1 MEIEIQR
8 EALLKPLS
16 LITNVVERRHTMP
29 ILTNVLIQAENNTI
43 TLTATDLE
51 VELRTQISG
60 VAGDTG
66 EFTVP
71 ARKLFDICRALP
83 AASNIKLRTDKNK
96 IVVRSGTSRYSLTTA
111 AAGDFPLLEGGDW
124 STRMTF
130 RQAALKQ
137 LFESTAFCMA
147 QQDVRYYL
155 NGLLLEF
162 TEKGLRAVATDGHR
176 LALGQIDGKNAL
188 ERQVIVPR
196 KGILEV
202 VRFLEAIENECEL
215 ALSAN
220 HIRVSAGNVVFI
232 SKLIDG
238 RFPDY
243 TKVVPKA
250 HAKILRIGRE
260 HLRNTLARAAIL
272 SNEKYRGVRLAL
284 EKGTLRITAHNP
296 EHEEAEEEIG
306 VEYSGDP
313 VEIGFNV
320 GYLIDAI
327 GALAGDEVE
336 IGLGDADSSA
346 TLRAVGDP
354 NYLYVVMPMR
364 L

>member
-8 EALLKPLS
+8 EALLRPLG

-29 ILTNVLIQAENNTI
+29 ILTNVLIQTKNNTL

-51 VELRTQISG
+51 VELRTRIDG
-60 VAGDTG
+60 VVGDAG

-83 AASNIKLRTDKNK
+83 AESSIKLRTDKNK

-111 AAGDFPLLEGGDW
+111 AADDFPTLEGGDW
-124 STRMTF
+124 SARMSF
-130 RQAALKQ
+130 RQSALKR

-162 TEKGLRAVATDGHR
+162 SENGLRAVATDGHR
-176 LALGQIDGKNAL
+176 LALGQVDGKFSL
-188 ERQVIVPR
+188 ERQAIVPR
-196 KGILEV
+196 KGISEII
-202 VRFLEAIENECEL
+202 RFLETTDDECEL
-215 ALSAN
+215 AFSAN
-220 HIRVSAGNVVFI
+220 HIKVSAGNVVFT

-250 HAKILRIGRE
+250 QARIVRIGRD

-272 SNEKYRGVRLAL
+272 SNEKYRGIRLAL

-296 EHEEAEEEIG
+296 EHEEAEEEIS
-306 VEYSGDP
+306 VEYAGEP

-327 GALAGDEVE
+327 GALSGDDVE

-346 TLRAVGDP
+346 TLRATGDP
-354 NYLYVVMPMR
+354 NYVYVVMPMR

>member
-8 EALLKPLS
+8 QALLRPLG
-16 LITNVVERRHTMP
+16 LITNVVERRHAMP
-29 ILTNVLIQAENNTI
+29 ILTNVLIQTKNNGI

-51 VELRTQISG
+51 VELRTQVEGASG
-60 VAGDTG
+60 GNG

-83 AASNIKLRTDKNK
+83 ADATIKLRSDKNK
-96 IVVRSGTSRYSLTTA
+96 VVVRSGTSRYSLTSSLA
-111 AAGDFPLLEGGDW
+111 SDFPSLDGGDW
-124 STRMTF
+124 SSRVSLPQSAF
-130 RQAALKQ
+130 KQ
-137 LFESTAFCMA
+137 LLESTAFCMA

-162 TEKGLRAVATDGHR
+162 GNNTLRAIATDGHR
-176 LALGQIDGKNAL
+176 LAMGQIEGTIAI
-188 ERQVIVPR
+188 ERQAIVPR
-196 KGILEV
+196 KGVVEINRLLEPTDQ
-202 VRFLEAIENECEL
+202 ACEL
-215 ALSAN
+215 AFSTN
-220 HIRVSAGNVVFI
+220 HIQITAGNVVFT

-243 TKVVPKA
+243 TKVIPKA
-250 HAKILRIGRE
+250 QARLIRIGRE
-260 HLRNTLARAAIL
+260 HLRNTLARASIL

-284 EKGTLRITAHNP
+284 EKNKLRITAHNP
-296 EHEEAEEEIG
+296 EHEEAEEELDI
-306 VEYSGDP
+306 EYSGDS

-327 GALAGDEVE
+327 SALSGDDVE

-346 TLRAVGDP
+346 TLGAPGNP
-354 NYLYVVMPMR
+354 GSIYVVMPMR